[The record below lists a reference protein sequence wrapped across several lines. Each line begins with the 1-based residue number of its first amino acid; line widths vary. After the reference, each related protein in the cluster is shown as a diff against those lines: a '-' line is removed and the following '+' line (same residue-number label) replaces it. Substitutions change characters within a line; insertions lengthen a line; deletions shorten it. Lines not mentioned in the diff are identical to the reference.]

1 MKEKLNQLE
10 AIYLKAFTLSPD
22 AVNIN
27 RLSDGMYVSVN
38 EGFTNITGYTKKE
51 TIGKTSSEINI
62 WADMADRD
70 LLVQKLKS
78 EKDVV
83 NMQTRF
89 KMKNGTVREGLMLA
103 SIIEIEG
110 VPHILS
116 LTKDITEKHQYQT
129 AISEIELKYHE
140 LMDLAPDGILLG
152 SNNGMM
158 TGANS
163 KMLKI
168 TGRTLDDLLGNN
180 IAILFSKE
188 ELRRVPL
195 RYDLLNEGKTVTNE
209 RNILRPDGSTI
220 HVEMHTRMMPDGSY
234 QLICHDI
241 TDRLKTENELRKL
254 SMAVEQSPVAIL
266 ITDPEGTIEYANP
279 KLCESTGF
287 SKDEL
292 IGQNPRIWNSHEK
305 SEEELKELWDT
316 IKSGNEWKG
325 EFHNRNNKGELYW
338 EHATISSIKN
348 EKNEITHFLGIKE
361 DITLRKIL
369 EEKTIE
375 SEKRYRDIFLANP
388 IPAFI
393 YYEDTFEIIE
403 VNEAAVVNYG
413 YTREE
418 FSRMTLKDIR
428 PPEDVPEFIEMTR
441 EFRSDVFHSATN
453 NHMRKDGTIFQAD
466 LTSHALADKNGRK
479 TRLVMSVDITQR
491 VKAADQMKL
500 AMEKA
505 EASDRLKTTFLNN
518 ISHEIRTPLNGIM
531 GFVDII
537 TQPDL
542 SDRDKKDSVLMLV
555 ESSNRL
561 LGTITNY
568 MDISLLT
575 SGSMTVVNN
584 TFNPT
589 SILREAFKNYDRLCH
604 EKDLTIFL
612 EIPEKYENLNVSS
625 DREIF
630 QKALNHLLD
639 NAIKF
644 TQSGSIKFGLKNN
657 KGQLEIFVTDTGAGI
672 RKHSLENI
680 FNPFNKGDQML
691 TWQSDGSG
699 LGLPIAKG
707 MIELLGGNIHVKSE
721 ERKGSTFS
729 IVIPSWSQS
738 LKELSPKGAEDSKKT
753 NRKPLILV
761 AEDDET
767 NFFYLNA
774 LLRFETG
781 AEVIHASNGRE
792 AIEMVKAK
800 PEISMILMDVKMPEI
815 DGLEA
820 TRQIKKIRKDLPI
833 IAITAYSMSG
843 DKERVLSS
851 GCDGYISKPINKR
864 SLIEKMEE
872 FLNLRPA

>member
-1 MKEKLNQLE
+1 
-10 AIYLKAFTLSPD
+10 
-22 AVNIN
+22 
-27 RLSDGMYVSVN
+27 
-38 EGFTNITGYTKKE
+38 
-51 TIGKTSSEINI
+51 
-62 WADMADRD
+62 
-70 LLVQKLKS
+70 
-78 EKDVV
+78 
-83 NMQTRF
+83 
-89 KMKNGTVREGLMLA
+89 
-103 SIIEIEG
+103 
-110 VPHILS
+110 
-116 LTKDITEKHQYQT
+116 
-129 AISEIELKYHE
+129 
-140 LMDLAPDGILLG
+140 
-152 SNNGMM
+152 
-158 TGANS
+158 
-163 KMLKI
+163 
-168 TGRTLDDLLGNN
+168 
-180 IAILFSKE
+180 
-188 ELRRVPL
+188 
-195 RYDLLNEGKTVTNE
+195 
-209 RNILRPDGSTI
+209 
-220 HVEMHTRMMPDGSY
+220 
-234 QLICHDI
+234 
-241 TDRLKTENELRKL
+241 
-254 SMAVEQSPVAIL
+254 
-266 ITDPEGTIEYANP
+266 
-279 KLCESTGF
+279 
-287 SKDEL
+287 
-292 IGQNPRIWNSHEK
+292 
-305 SEEELKELWDT
+305 
-316 IKSGNEWKG
+316 
-325 EFHNRNNKGELYW
+325 
-338 EHATISSIKN
+338 
-348 EKNEITHFLGIKE
+348 
-361 DITLRKIL
+361 
-369 EEKTIE
+369 
-375 SEKRYRDIFLANP
+375 
-388 IPAFI
+388 
-393 YYEDTFEIIE
+393 
-403 VNEAAVVNYG
+403 
-413 YTREE
+413 
-418 FSRMTLKDIR
+418 
-428 PPEDVPEFIEMTR
+428 MTR
-441 EFRSDVFHSATN
+441 EFKRDVFHSATN

-466 LTSHALADKNGRK
+466 LTSHSLADKNGRK
-479 TRLVMSVDITQR
+479 TRLVMAIDITQR
-491 VKAADQMKL
+491 VKAADQLKL
-500 AMEKA
+500 AREKA

-738 LKELSPKGAEDSKKT
+738 LIELSPKGAEDSKKT

>member
-1 MKEKLNQLE
+1 
-10 AIYLKAFTLSPD
+10 
-22 AVNIN
+22 
-27 RLSDGMYVSVN
+27 
-38 EGFTNITGYTKKE
+38 
-51 TIGKTSSEINI
+51 
-62 WADMADRD
+62 
-70 LLVQKLKS
+70 
-78 EKDVV
+78 
-83 NMQTRF
+83 
-89 KMKNGTVREGLMLA
+89 
-103 SIIEIEG
+103 
-110 VPHILS
+110 
-116 LTKDITEKHQYQT
+116 
-129 AISEIELKYHE
+129 
-140 LMDLAPDGILLG
+140 
-152 SNNGMM
+152 
-158 TGANS
+158 
-163 KMLKI
+163 
-168 TGRTLDDLLGNN
+168 
-180 IAILFSKE
+180 
-188 ELRRVPL
+188 
-195 RYDLLNEGKTVTNE
+195 
-209 RNILRPDGSTI
+209 
-220 HVEMHTRMMPDGSY
+220 
-234 QLICHDI
+234 
-241 TDRLKTENELRKL
+241 
-254 SMAVEQSPVAIL
+254 
-266 ITDPEGTIEYANP
+266 
-279 KLCESTGF
+279 
-287 SKDEL
+287 
-292 IGQNPRIWNSHEK
+292 
-305 SEEELKELWDT
+305 
-316 IKSGNEWKG
+316 
-325 EFHNRNNKGELYW
+325 
-338 EHATISSIKN
+338 
-348 EKNEITHFLGIKE
+348 
-361 DITLRKIL
+361 
-369 EEKTIE
+369 
-375 SEKRYRDIFLANP
+375 
-388 IPAFI
+388 
-393 YYEDTFEIIE
+393 
-403 VNEAAVVNYG
+403 
-413 YTREE
+413 
-418 FSRMTLKDIR
+418 
-428 PPEDVPEFIEMTR
+428 
-441 EFRSDVFHSATN
+441 
-453 NHMRKDGTIFQAD
+453 
-466 LTSHALADKNGRK
+466 
-479 TRLVMSVDITQR
+479 
-491 VKAADQMKL
+491 
-500 AMEKA
+500 
-505 EASDRLKTTFLNN
+505 
-518 ISHEIRTPLNGIM
+518 M